1 MANPFVTSARV
12 EDEVKKALAKALRK
26 DAAAIPLDASIV
38 RDLGGSSLD
47 FLDITFR
54 LEQAFGI
61 RLAHTVILD
70 HVEETF
76 GEGKAVTPGGELTPA
91 AVALLKLR
99 LGDDAGLSEGMF
111 ADEIPALLTGAHL
124 AKNVEDVLAELP
136 AACTHCKAT
145 AWTCA
150 DGAKVTC
157 GACGKPAV
165 YPDGDALTKRWL
177 EQVQREKRLFAAA

>member
-1 MANPFVTSARV
+1 MANAFVTSARV

-26 DAAAIPLDASIV
+26 DPSAIPLEASIV

-70 HVEETF
+70 HVEEAY

-91 AVALLKLR
+91 AVALLRLR
-99 LGDDAGLSEGMF
+99 LGDDAGLAEGMF
-111 ADEIPALLTGAHL
+111 ADEVPALLTGAHL
-124 AKNVEDVLAELP
+124 ARNVDDVLAELP
-136 AACTHCKAT
+136 ASCTHCKAV
-145 AWTCA
+145 AWKSD
-150 DGAKVTC
+150 DGAKVVC
-157 GACGKPAV
+157 GACGKPAA

-177 EQVQREKRLFAAA
+177 EQVQREKRLFAVA